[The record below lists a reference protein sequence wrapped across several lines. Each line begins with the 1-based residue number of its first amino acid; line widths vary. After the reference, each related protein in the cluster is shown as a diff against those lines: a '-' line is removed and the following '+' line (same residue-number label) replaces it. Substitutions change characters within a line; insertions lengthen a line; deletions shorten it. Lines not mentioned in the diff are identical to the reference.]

1 MLFFVLLLM
10 ESSVSKN
17 EIVKG
22 EVGLTLLLNISAA
35 QAVEPL
41 LRQKIRLNQRFGCF
55 SSEVR

>member
-22 EVGLTLLLNISAA
+22 EVGLTLLLNISAV

>member
-10 ESSVSKN
+10 ELSVSKN

-22 EVGLTLLLNISAA
+22 EVGLTLLLNISAV

-41 LRQKIRLNQRFGCF
+41 LRRKIRLNRRFGCF

>member
-10 ESSVSKN
+10 ELSVSKN

-22 EVGLTLLLNISAA
+22 EVGLTLLLNISAV
-35 QAVEPL
+35 QAAL
-41 LRQKIRLNQRFGCF
+41 LRRKIRLNQRFGCF

>member
-10 ESSVSKN
+10 ELSVSKN

-22 EVGLTLLLNISAA
+22 EVSLTLLLNISAA
-35 QAVEPL
+35 QAAEPL

-55 SSEVR
+55 SSEVK